1 VRFLFCGGRLRVDV
15 VELGDEV
22 YEVFSF
28 VKGGTYDILDV
39 LKKEGFI
46 CLKSENKEEKV
57 LSKVVEGNVIDY
69 LTMLSVMVA
78 KEMKKWRE
86 C

>member
-1 VRFLFCGGRLRVDV
+1 

-22 YEVFSF
+22 YEVFGF
-28 VKGGTYDILDV
+28 VKDGTYDVLDV

-46 CLKSENKEEKV
+46 CLESENKEEKV

-69 LTMLSVMVA
+69 LTRLSVMVA

>member
-1 VRFLFCGGRLRVDV
+1 MRFLLCGGRLRVDV

-28 VKGGTYDILDV
+28 VRGGTYDVLDV
-39 LKKEGFI
+39 LKREGFI
-46 CLKSENKEEKV
+46 CLESENKREKV

-69 LTMLSVMVA
+69 LSRLSVMVA